1 MDRKTS
7 SEREVNSAASPA
19 QPGRTA
25 AVAPTPER
33 VSAMPADRVVLR
45 GGLLADWQRRNRAA
59 TIPHT
64 IERLRAEG
72 SLGNIRAVAETTGA
86 EYVGRYPFLDTDVY
100 KTLEGLAY
108 EIGRGEADEET
119 TAFWE
124 EAVGLIERAQ
134 RSDGYLNSFVQNQHT
149 AREPW
154 SDLAWGHE
162 LYNLGHLLQAAL
174 AASRQAGD
182 DRLLHV
188 ARRFADLAVTRF
200 ATTDD
205 ACGHPEVEMALVE
218 LTRHTGDQ
226 RYLDL
231 AASFVDRR
239 GHGAIPKSF
248 FAPDYFQDDAPFR
261 ELTGLRGHAVRMVYL
276 AAGATD
282 VAIERGDA
290 ELLAASRRL
299 WDDMVATRLYLTGGL
314 GARHSDEAVGD
325 RYELPAE
332 RSYSETCAAIGTMQ
346 WAWRLLLATGDA
358 RYGDVFERIL
368 YNAYAVALS
377 QQGTA
382 FSYDNPLQRRPEHRQ
397 GGGAPAGSPPRREWF
412 VCACCPPNVIRW
424 MAELQDH
431 LAITTPAGVGVVV
444 YADAEI
450 ETPQLAID
458 IRTAYPDDGRITVT
472 VRRGRAGAELAL
484 RMPDWATEA
493 TVRIDGAAVPAEV
506 GEGWLRLR
514 RDWTPDTVV
523 ELDLPMPVRLHG
535 AHPAV
540 DALRGSI
547 AVARGPVVYCA
558 EQQDQDVPLDE
569 IVLRTADLA
578 TARLRREPLGSQPD
592 TEVVRITL
600 DARAHPPVSAELY
613 PVLGS
618 ANASGP
624 EDTQTAEDT
633 PTSVD
638 LLPYRL
644 WANREPGAMRVWLRT
659 E

>member
-1 MDRKTS
+1 MDRSTRADRGVS
-7 SEREVNSAASPA
+7 IPEPA
-19 QPGRTA
+19 PGTGPLA
-25 AVAPTPER
+25 AVRPTPDR
-33 VSAMPADRVVLR
+33 VPVTPADRVVLR
-45 GGLLADWQRRNRAA
+45 GGLLADWQERNRAA

-64 IERLRAEG
+64 IAQLREAGTLGNLRTVAEG
-72 SLGNIRAVAETTGA
+72 TGA

-108 EIGRGEADEET
+108 EIGRDEVGEEV
-119 TAFWE
+119 TAFWD
-124 EAVGLIERAQ
+124 EAVDLIERAQ
-134 RSDGYLNSFVQNQHT
+134 RADGYLNSFVQNEHT

-154 SDLAWGHE
+154 EDLAWGHE
-162 LYNLGHLLQAAL
+162 LYNLGHLVQAAV

-182 DRLLHV
+182 DRLLRV
-188 ARRFADLAVTRF
+188 AVRFADLAVTRF
-200 ATTDD
+200 ANTGD

-218 LTRHTGDQ
+218 LTRHTGDR

-239 GHGAIPKSF
+239 GHESVPATF
-248 FAPDYFQDDAPFR
+248 FSPDYFQDDAPFR

-290 ELLAASRRL
+290 ALLDASRRL
-299 WDDMVATRLYLTGGL
+299 WDDMLDTRLYLTGGL

-325 RYELPAE
+325 RYELPSE

-377 QQGTA
+377 QRGTA

-412 VCACCPPNVIRW
+412 GCACCPPNVIRW
-424 MAELQDH
+424 MAELPDH
-431 LAITTPAGVGVVV
+431 LAVATQTGVGVIV
-444 YADAEI
+444 YADADVDTERI
-450 ETPQLAID
+450 AVS
-458 IRTAYPDDGRITVT
+458 IRTAYPDDGRVTLTV
-472 VRRGRAGAELAL
+472 GRAEPGAELAL
-484 RMPDWATEA
+484 RIPAWA
-493 TVRIDGAAVPAEV
+493 DGATARVAGEEVPVEAVD
-506 GEGWLRLR
+506 GWLRLR
-514 RDWTPDTVV
+514 HDWVPGTVV

-558 EQQDQDVPLDE
+558 EQQDQQVPLDD
-569 IVLRTADLA
+569 IVLSPADLGS
-578 TARLRREPLGSQPD
+578 ARVRVDRLGSDPD
-592 TEVVRITL
+592 TDVLRIAVDVRT
-600 DARAHPPVSAELY
+600 RPSTSAELY
-613 PVLGS
+613 PVLGT
-618 ANASGP
+618 ADEP
-624 EDTQTAEDT
+624 EPAGE
-633 PTSVD
+633 PTTVD
-638 LLPYRL
+638 LVPYRL
-644 WANREPGAMRVWLRT
+644 WANRGPGAMRVWLRAG
-659 E
+659 